1 MAFFADLLGAELL
14 TGKEAGLVGTRSAL
28 EGKVAVGLYFSAHW
42 CPPCRAFTPKMAKS
56 YAEHLREKGLE
67 IVFVSKDDDEPSFAE
82 YYSSTMPWL
91 ALPYSQS
98 RCLCEKLEKQFQV
111 ESIPTLVLLNSDGT
125 VINCKANC
133 MVELDPKGEK
143 FPAWA
148 AGKGGVP
155 RGMTREVAAQNTSLA
170 QLMLKRHLV
179 GKMAVLQLVTPAAE
193 LVFGI
198 LLAMRRDCHILLLV
212 WWLLFDGIWGLLYY
226 SLDYFTD
233 KRALQMAANTDL
245 QAYLIR
251 KDRDGFTN
259 PEWEAKTALMT
270 PPKYMSIF
278 STGDLISSAVGSY
291 LYASTS
297 DGFCSNDPLR
307 AILCMIA
314 LKIATFCIQ
323 SVAVLAMVAE
333 AQATSSEP

>member
-1 MAFFADLLGAELL
+1 MAFFADLLGAEVLN
-14 TGKEAGLVGTRSAL
+14 GKDAGLVGTRSAL

-56 YAEHLREKGLE
+56 YAEQLREKGLE
-67 IVFVSKDDDEPSFAE
+67 IVFISKDDDERFFAE
-82 YYSSTMPWL
+82 YYSTMPWL
-91 ALPYSQS
+91 ALPFEQSQ
-98 RCLCEKLEKQFQV
+98 RLCEKLETQFQV
-111 ESIPTLVLLNSDGT
+111 ESIPTLVLLNQDGT

-155 RGMTREVAAQNTSLA
+155 RGMTQEIAEQNTSLA
-170 QLMLKRHLV
+170 KFMMNRHLV
-179 GKMAVLQLVTPAAE
+179 GKMAVLQLVTPTAE
-193 LVFGI
+193 LIVGI
-198 LLAMRRDCHILLLV
+198 WLAIRQDCNILLLV

-233 KRALQMAANTDL
+233 KRALKMAANTDL

-251 KDRDGFTN
+251 KDRDGTTN
-259 PEWEAKTALMT
+259 PEWEAKAALMT

-291 LYASTS
+291 LYASTAY
-297 DGFCSNDPLR
+297 GYCSSDPLR
-307 AILCMIA
+307 AIFWMIA
-314 LKIATFCIQ
+314 LKVATFCIQ
-323 SVAVLAMVAE
+323 SVAVVAMVAE
-333 AQATSSEP
+333 AQAASSEP

>member
-14 TGKEAGLVGTRSAL
+14 SGKASVDTRSAI

-56 YAEHLREKGLE
+56 YAEQLREKGLE
-67 IVFVSKDDDEPSFAE
+67 IVFISKDDDEQSFAE
-82 YYSSTMPWL
+82 YYSTMPWL
-91 ALPYSQS
+91 ALPSAQS
-98 RCLCEKLEKQFQV
+98 RSLYEKLEKQFEV
-111 ESIPTLVLLNSDGT
+111 ESIPTLVLLNQDGS

-155 RGMTREVAAQNTSLA
+155 RGMTRQLAEQNTTLA
-170 QLMLKRHLV
+170 KFMMSRHIV
-179 GKMAVLQLVTPAAE
+179 GKMAILQLATPAAE
-193 LVFGI
+193 LVIGS
-198 LLAMRRDCHILLLV
+198 LLAMRRECHILLLV

-226 SLDYFTD
+226 GLDYFTD
-233 KRALQMAANTDL
+233 RRGLEMAANTDL

-251 KDRDGFTN
+251 KDRDGTTN
-259 PEWEAKTALMT
+259 PEWEAKAALMT

-278 STGDLISSAVGSY
+278 STGDLISSAVGCY
-291 LYASTS
+291 LYASTAYGS
-297 DGFCSNDPLR
+297 CSNDPLK
-307 AILCMIA
+307 AILCMVL
-314 LKIATFCIQ
+314 LKIATFCVQ
-323 SVAVLAMVAE
+323 SVAVLAVVAE
-333 AQATSSEP
+333 AQNASSEPSLL